1 VDAGCN
7 PSGLLSTKSATEEFM
22 KKYILLLIAAFV
34 LSPVASGAAQMIGL
48 TQTGCQFLESEGIDH
63 KFVTHSSHD
72 CEAINAKTG
81 KKRLAVAK
89 PMQLSPG
96 EYIFRVKNR
105 DVPYVLGFWLRGTG
119 LSRLTLPTVSG
130 GGIKTGEAQDYA
142 VTLKEGE
149 YRYSCPLNPT
159 PDYTLIVK

>member
-1 VDAGCN
+1 M
-7 PSGLLSTKSATEEFM
+7 T
-22 KKYILLLIAAFV
+22 KYILLLSTVFV
-34 LSPVASGAAQMIGL
+34 LLPLTGEAAQVIEL
-48 TQTGCQFLESEGIDH
+48 TQTGCQFLEPEGADH
-63 KFVTHSSHD
+63 KFATHSSHD
-72 CEAINAKTG
+72 CEAINDKSG
-81 KKRLAVAK
+81 GKRLATAK
-89 PMQLSPG
+89 PMMLSPG

-105 DVPYVLGFWLRGTG
+105 DVPYVLGFWLRGAG

-130 GGIKTGEAQDYA
+130 GGIKTGGVRDYA

>member
-1 VDAGCN
+1 
-7 PSGLLSTKSATEEFM
+7 M
-22 KKYILLLIAAFV
+22 KKYILLVAVSV
-34 LSPVASGAAQMIGL
+34 LFPFISEAVQVIEL

-63 KFVTHSSHD
+63 KFVTHSSRD
-72 CEAINAKTG
+72 CKAINAKTG
-81 KKRLAVAK
+81 EKRLAVAK

-105 DVPYVLGFWLRGTG
+105 DVPYMLGFWLRGAG
-119 LSRLTLPTVSG
+119 FSRLTLPTVSG
-130 GGIKTGEAQDYA
+130 GGIKIGGVQDYA
-142 VTLKEGE
+142 VTLKKGE